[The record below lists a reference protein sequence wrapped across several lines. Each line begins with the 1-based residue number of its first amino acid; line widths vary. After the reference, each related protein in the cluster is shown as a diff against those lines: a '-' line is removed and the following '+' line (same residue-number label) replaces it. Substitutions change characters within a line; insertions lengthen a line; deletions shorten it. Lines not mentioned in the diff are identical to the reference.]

1 MTPDPLQQPC
11 LHAATPQEADRD
23 PLYQGCAAT
32 PGQPCL
38 WAARFDGVADPT
50 FHTERLEAAA
60 READLASTLDTETF
74 REAILSTG
82 LV

>member
-1 MTPDPLQQPC
+1 MTPDPQQQPC
-11 LHAATPQEADRD
+11 LHAPTPQEHDRD
-23 PLYQGCAAT
+23 PGYQGCTAQ
-32 PGQPCL
+32 PGEPCT
-38 WAARFDGVADPT
+38 WAIRFDQAVNPS

-74 REAILSTG
+74 REAILDTG